1 MKTRPLDILDLPT
14 IARYRNQALSLDASR
29 LLTRGNPLG
38 AGGFLSYF
46 NPVRHIYTCVA
57 QENNVTLLGNVI
69 HSGQDSFAKLV
80 YLAPIAELAHA
91 GLMDLVE
98 DLATEAGKWGA
109 FHLRAELEETSDAF
123 PSLHKT
129 GFSVYASQRIWD
141 ISHLTPGPANEHW
154 APAQPIHLPAIQTLH
169 YQIIPPLLQ
178 PVEKTPKQASGLM
191 SSDGVKCYINL
202 VRGPRGILLTPLIHP
217 ETDHVAERLVSL
229 LNHIPTRGNRPVYLC
244 IRSYQEWLEPVLEN
258 LGAKTSPKQAVMVK
272 HLARMI
278 KEEQPVSSAEPV
290 WAKPATPI
298 ARISKREK

>member
-57 QENNVTLLGNVI
+57 QENNTTLLGNVI
-69 HSGQDSFAKLV
+69 HTGQDTFAKLV
-80 YLAPIAELAHA
+80 YLAPNSELAHP
-91 GLMDLVE
+91 GLVDLVE
-98 DLATEAGKWGA
+98 DLASEAGKWGA
-109 FHLRAELEETSDAF
+109 FHLRAELEETSEAF

-141 ISHLTPGPANEHW
+141 ISQLALGPSTEHW
-154 APAQPIHLPAIQTLH
+154 MPAQPIHLPAIHSLH
-169 YQIIPPLLQ
+169 YLVTPPLLQ
-178 PVEKTPKQASGLM
+178 PVEKTPKQASGLI
-191 SSDGVKCYINL
+191 SSDGIKCYINL
-202 VRGPRGILLTPLIHP
+202 TRGPKGILLMPLIHP
-217 ETDHVAERLVSL
+217 ETTDVAERLLSI

-244 IRSYQEWLEPVLEN
+244 IRSYQEWLAPILEG
-258 LGAKTSPKQAVMVK
+258 LGAKVSPKQAVMVK

-278 KEEQPVSSAEPV
+278 KEDQPVNAAEKG
-290 WAKPATPI
+290 WAKPATPV
-298 ARISKREK
+298 AQISKRDK